1 MTTMLDVDAV
11 SKVYAPPPRWLRPLV
26 RTAVRQPVEA
36 LRGVSLRAD
45 RGEVVGLVGPNGAGK
60 TTLIK
65 VITTLLEPTAG
76 HVSVDGFDVSHD
88 AGQVRSRMGVV
99 LEGDQGLYDRL
110 TGQQNLELYGRL
122 AGLGRAEALVR
133 ARELLEMLELRARD
147 KLVFGYSAGMK
158 MRLSIARAMM
168 ADPPLLVLDEP
179 TRSLD
184 PVASRFTVRLFRQLA
199 DGGRA
204 ILLSNHRLDEV
215 VAVCTRIV
223 AIVHGRVRFF
233 GHPDD
238 LGSTSGEAAGALSDL
253 LEREVV
259 RPT

>member
-1 MTTMLDVDAV
+1 MLAVDAV
-11 SKVYAPPPRWLRPLV
+11 SKVYEPPPAWLRPLV

-36 LRGVSLRAD
+36 LRQVSLSVD
-45 RGEVVGLVGPNGAGK
+45 RGEIIGLVGPNGAGK

-65 VITTLLEPTAG
+65 VITTLLEPTSG
-76 HVSVDGFDVSHD
+76 RVSVDGLDASRQ
-88 AGQVRSRMGVV
+88 AGQVRSRLGVV

-110 TGQQNLELYGRL
+110 SGQQNLELYGRL
-122 AGLGRAEALVR
+122 AGMGRAAALAR
-133 ARELLEMLELRARD
+133 AHELLEMLELARRD

-168 ADPPLLVLDEP
+168 ADPPFLVLDEP

-184 PVASRFTVRLFRQLA
+184 PVASRFTMRLFRQLA
-199 DGGRA
+199 DGDRA

-223 AIVHGRVRFF
+223 AIVHGRVCFF
-233 GHPDD
+233 GTPGE
-238 LGSTSGEAAGALSDL
+238 LGQSAGEAALALSDL
-253 LEREVV
+253 LEHEAV
-259 RPT
+259 RPR

>member
-1 MTTMLDVDAV
+1 MLQVNAV
-11 SKVYAPPPRWLRPLV
+11 SKVYEPPPTWLRPLV
-26 RTAVRQPVEA
+26 RAAVRDPVEA
-36 LRGVSLRAD
+36 LSGVSLRAD
-45 RGEVVGLVGPNGAGK
+45 RGEIVGLVGPNGAGK

-65 VITTLLEPTAG
+65 VITTLLEPTSG
-76 HVSVDGFDVSHD
+76 RVTVDGHDVSRQ
-88 AGQVRSRMGVV
+88 AGEVRSRLGVV

-110 TGQQNLELYGRL
+110 SGQQNLELYGRL
-122 AGLGRAEALVR
+122 AGMGRTAAITR
-133 ARELLEMLELRARD
+133 ARELLGMLELAGRD

-184 PVASRFTVRLFRQLA
+184 PVASRFTMRLFRQLA
-199 DGGRA
+199 DGDRA

-223 AIVHGRVRFF
+223 AIVHGRACFF
-233 GHPDD
+233 GGPAD
-238 LGSTSGEAAGALSDL
+238 LGKSAGEAALALSDL
-253 LEREVV
+253 LEREAA
-259 RPT
+259 RPR